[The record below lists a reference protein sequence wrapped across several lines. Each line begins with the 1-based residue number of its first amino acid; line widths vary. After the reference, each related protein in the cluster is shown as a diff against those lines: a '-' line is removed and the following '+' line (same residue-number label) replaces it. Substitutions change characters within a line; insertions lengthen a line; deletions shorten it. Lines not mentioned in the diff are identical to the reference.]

1 MTQIAVHLDSHD
13 DVDAVSIYER
23 SIEMRGAMSTS
34 RARRCLLN
42 TYVRSRQLN
51 RENIPMYCLWLIRV
65 SLLALILVSVAACG
79 MQRSGMGSYPA
90 PQLGIVTDATLTIVD
105 IEPGSAAEQASL
117 RQGDRLIAV
126 NGHTLAS
133 VAAFGEQVQTL
144 QPMQELHL
152 TLQRAGR
159 EQDVTL
165 RVIIP
170 AGRSNSSTPTPVPA
184 NEYYF

>member
-1 MTQIAVHLDSHD
+1 
-13 DVDAVSIYER
+13 
-23 SIEMRGAMSTS
+23 
-34 RARRCLLN
+34 
-42 TYVRSRQLN
+42 
-51 RENIPMYCLWLIRV
+51 MYCLWLIRV
-65 SLLALILVSVAACG
+65 SLLTLILVSVAACDT
-79 MQRSGMGSYPA
+79 QRSGMGSYPA

-117 RQGDRLIAV
+117 RKGDRIIAV

-133 VAAFGEQVQTL
+133 AAAFGEQVQTL
-144 QPMQELHL
+144 RPMQELHL
-152 TLQRAGR
+152 TLQRTER

-170 AGRSNSSTPTPVPA
+170 AGRSSSSTPTPVPA